1 MTDVPH
7 LGILLLL
14 GTGVLGGALGAW
26 FFQKIKI
33 PQVVGYIVFGILIG
47 QSGIKLVRAEDI
59 EKLQSFTW
67 FALGIIGFLVGGE
80 LRAETFRKYGKQFIS
95 ILLWEGLLAFFLVS
109 VPIALIVYKITGLFA
124 PAMAAG
130 IVFGAIASATDPA
143 STVEVLWEYRAKGVL
158 TSAIIAVIA
167 LDDALAMTLYG
178 LGTSAA
184 QMLIGQDSSILAEL
198 GNIGIELF
206 GSILVGLAA
215 GGVMICF
222 LRFVHQKKERMLAI
236 AAGMLLLVIG
246 GANAAGLDV
255 ILVTMAM
262 GVLLVNFAPIRS
274 GELFAIIKSFSV
286 PIYVMFFVLVGARL
300 TVAAMPLWLWGIVIV
315 YVIGR
320 NFGKV
325 AGCWIGGRLSGAA
338 LSVQRYGGLGLFAQ
352 GGVAIGLSIMATE
365 HLGSMQITEDLSL
378 GELIIFGVTA
388 TTMIVQLAGPP
399 MVKLSVR
406 LAGEIG
412 RNVTEVDII
421 EGLTAEKV
429 MLRDIE
435 SIRETDQVR
444 SILRKFAQGDY
455 SGYPVVGT
463 DGNLKGLLTLGH
475 LKDILIESECWEWLV
490 AADVLSG
497 SVESVTIDTPL
508 KEALDKM
515 DKKGLQQLPV
525 VGKGGGSVPVGMLD
539 SHHVEKMVEQELIR
553 IQAGVV

>member
-26 FFQKIKI
+26 FFQKIKL
-33 PQVVGYIVFGILIG
+33 PQVVGYILFGILIG
-47 QSGIKLVRAEDI
+47 QSGIRLVRAEDI
-59 EKLQSFTW
+59 QHLQSFTW

-80 LRAETFRKYGKQFIS
+80 LKGETFRKYGRQFIS
-95 ILLWEGLLAFFLVS
+95 ILLWEGILAFVLVS
-109 VPIALIVYKITGLFA
+109 VPITLIVYKITGLFA
-124 PAMAAG
+124 PSLAAG

-143 STVEVLWEYRAKGVL
+143 STVDVLWEYRAKGVL

-184 QMLIGQDSSILAEL
+184 QMLIGEDSSILAEMK
-198 GNIGIELF
+198 NIGFELF
-206 GSILVGLAA
+206 GSILAGLAA
-215 GGVMICF
+215 GGVMIWF
-222 LRFVHQKKERMLAI
+222 LRFLHQKKERMLAI
-236 AAGMLLLVIG
+236 GAGMLLLVIG
-246 GANAAGLDV
+246 ASNAAGLDV

-274 GELFAIIKSFSV
+274 EELFAIIRSFSV

-300 TVAAMPLWLWGIVIV
+300 TIASMPLWLWGIVIL
-315 YVIGR
+315 YVLGR
-320 NFGKV
+320 NVGKV
-325 AGCWIGGRLSGAA
+325 AGCWIGARLSGAPRT
-338 LSVQRYGGLGLFAQ
+338 VQNYGGLGLFAQ

-365 HLGSMQITEDLSL
+365 HLGALQITENISL

-399 MVKLSVR
+399 MVKLSIR

-412 RNVTEVDII
+412 RNVTQEDVIQ
-421 EGLTAEKV
+421 GLTVETV
-429 MLRDIE
+429 MLRDIPLF
-435 SIRETDQVR
+435 RETDPIRLVLQ
-444 SILRKFAQGDY
+444 KFSQAEHF
-455 SGYPVVGT
+455 GYPVV
-463 DGNLKGLLTLGH
+463 DREGNLKGLLTLGS
-475 LKDILIESECWEWLV
+475 LKDILVESDCWEWLV

-497 SVESVTIDTPL
+497 TVESVSTDTPL
-508 KEALDKM
+508 KEALDRM

-525 VGKGGGSVPVGMLD
+525 VEKGGTKPVGMIE
-539 SHHVEKMVEQELIR
+539 SRHVEKTVEQELIR
-553 IQAGVV
+553 QQAGVA